1 MSRVWYLVGWGFV
14 AVCSMALFRSSR
26 PDLYMIRE
34 QPTPFPTGAVGS
46 AAAAWFDAT
55 RPHCN
60 ALEVELMMQSSP
72 PPDGW
77 EGAGFGAAC
86 WAVAG
91 RIDRARTAF
100 QELSEEQ
107 RDAAAGI
114 VFAIGHPIA
123 DMGDDLSAGPIMQL
137 VVEFQPWNYMA
148 RYHAGMSYYAIG
160 RFTEARHHLDRFLEQ
175 YTIEDGWRSN
185 AQIVLRRLDKEDT

>member
-14 AVCSMALFRSSR
+14 AVCGMVLFRSGR
-26 PDLYMIRE
+26 PDLYVIQE
-34 QPTPFPTGAVGS
+34 QPTPFPAGAVAS
-46 AAAAWFDAT
+46 AASGWFEAV

-60 ALEVELMMQSSP
+60 SLEVELQMQSSP
-72 PPDGW
+72 PPSGW

-91 RIDRARTAF
+91 RIDRARAAI
-100 QELSEEQ
+100 LEQ
-107 RDAAAGI
+107 AEGDREAAAGI

-123 DMGDDLSAGPIMQL
+123 DMGDDRSAGPIMQL

-160 RFTEARHHLDRFLEQ
+160 RSAEARLHLDRFLEQ
-175 YTIEDGWRSN
+175 YTIDDGWKSN
-185 AQIVLRRLDKEDT
+185 AEIVLRRLDREGA